1 MKKGF
6 TLVELIGVMVIL
18 GLMVLVGVP
27 AMTRT
32 LRNTNEDEYNRAL
45 TDLYLATENYIEV
58 NRSNFPTLNEAGGEV
73 YISLNELK
81 NAGYLRA
88 NITNPKTEKVFDY
101 KNAVRVFRNLDGT
114 LDYEYNTNYY
124 GVDGYASDG
133 LIVQFDALN
142 NSGIG
147 KYNAN
152 TDTWKDLSGNDKD
165 GVIYNAT
172 WNSNNLSFD
181 GDNDYIDMG
190 NKLNDLFKSSMTL
203 ELVIKFDQNS
213 DRAIILGNYDN
224 SNSINIEQLTTS
236 KARIYY
242 NSGTIDS
249 HTSDGFH
256 ELGLL
261 ENYSYL
267 LNKDTNTFYFYKNS
281 EKNLQRTISAFAEN
295 YDFPNAK
302 IGKDNRLAPGN
313 TYLEGE
319 IYAIRIYN
327 RALTEAEISH
337 NYEVDKLRFNMN

>member
-6 TLVELIGVMVIL
+6 TLVELIGIMVIL

-58 NRSNFPTLNEAGGEV
+58 NRSNFPTLNEAGGET

-88 NITNPKTEKVFDY
+88 NITNPKTENVFDY
-101 KNAVRVFRNLDGT
+101 TKAVRVFRNLDGT

-124 GVDGYASDG
+124 GVDGYTTDG
-133 LIVQFDALN
+133 LIVHFDALN
-142 NSGIG
+142 NNGIG
-147 KYNAN
+147 AYDAN
-152 TDTWKDLSGNDKD
+152 TSTWKDLSGNNND

-181 GDNDYIDMG
+181 GANDFVSIG
-190 NKLNDLFKSSMTL
+190 EFNIQNVTL
-203 ELVIKFDQNS
+203 EAVIISDEYQSGEREIVANYQSSGYGLAIFDG
-213 DRAIILGNYDN
+213 ILGCQKNV
-224 SNSINIEQLTTS
+224 
-236 KARIYY
+236 
-242 NSGTIDS
+242 DS
-249 HTSDGFH
+249 RWKRLKMS
-256 ELGLL
+256 
-261 ENYSYL
+261 S
-267 LNKDTNTFYFYKNS
+267 TNTYGKTYYLAMTYDGNDIFFNVDGQNVTASLDDVTSPSSSTNLSLGANHISSSSTNNYFK
-281 EKNLQRTISAFAEN
+281 
-295 YDFPNAK
+295 
-302 IGKDNRLAPGN
+302 
-313 TYLEGE
+313 GE

-337 NYEVDKLRFNMN
+337 NYEVDKLRYNMN